1 VNDATYALDAVADHP
16 STKRFISKKLLQKFV
31 TETPTEAQIQT
42 MITEWDAT
50 GGDLKA
56 LVRKAIDG
64 TFNPEAVGNKIKMPF
79 ETVIGAMR
87 LSRSDMNQFN
97 IIGGYLQIAALKNVP
112 HLYPAPTGYPEE
124 GGAWINTNDLLERQN
139 WAFAAANDPFYSAHI
154 IELLAAAGL
163 TAASP
168 PASVA
173 DFILDTI
180 VGGRVTPAE
189 RQLVIE
195 MLTTNDAGGA
205 IPMDNVRIK
214 EAFGFVLGLA
224 PYVEQ

>member
-1 VNDATYALDAVADHP
+1 
-16 STKRFISKKLLQKFV
+16 
-31 TETPTEAQIQT
+31 

-64 TFNPEAVGNKIKMPF
+64 TFNPDAVGTKIKMPF
-79 ETVIGAMR
+79 ETVIGGMR

-112 HLYPAPTGYPEE
+112 HLFPAPTGYSEL
-124 GGAWINTNDLLERQN
+124 GNAWINTNDLLERQN
-139 WAFAAANDPFYSAHI
+139 WAFAVANDPLYSAHI

-163 TAASP
+163 SAASP

-180 VGGRVTPAE
+180 AGGRVTPAE

-214 EAFGFVLGLA
+214 EAFGFALGLA